1 MFDPKKHHRR
11 SIRLKGYDYSQEGL
25 YFLTICC
32 KNRECLFGEIINQD
46 IKLNRL
52 GQMVYREWLN
62 TKNIRNNIELLNFV
76 IMPNHLH
83 AIIQIIQ
90 KKGTSEDLGKFKSP
104 KQTIGSIV
112 RGFKISVIKQLK
124 DEYRRGELQF
134 APTNALYAMD
144 FNIWQ
149 RNYYEH
155 IIRNEKSFDE
165 IVNYIQ
171 NNPLNWERDCF
182 YI

>member
-1 MFDPKKHHRR
+1 MFNPQIHHRR

-32 KNRECLFGEIINQD
+32 HNRECLFGEIINQEM
-46 IKLNRL
+46 ILNRL
-52 GQMVYREWLN
+52 GEIVYREWLN
-62 TKNIRNNIELLNFV
+62 TKNIRDNIELFNFV
-76 IMPNHLH
+76 VMPNHLH
-83 AIIQIIQ
+83 AIIQIVEHR
-90 KKGTSEDLGKFKSP
+90 GVSEDLGKFRSP

-134 APTNALYAMD
+134 APTSELSASFD
-144 FNIWQ
+144 IWQ

-155 IIRNEKSFDE
+155 IIRNEKSFNE

-171 NNPLNWERDCF
+171 NNPLNWESDCF